1 NGLISSDSNITFTYH
16 TSQSG
21 ANNNTA
27 LITND
32 NAYLASNGSSVWARI
47 ENTFGCYRNARVNVV
62 VSTTQFPTTFVAQ
75 PHFEC
80 DEYINAIDIDNDGFD
95 YFDIDTFFTNNI
107 INAFPVSQ
115 QPFLGDTYY
124 ENYNDAELVI
134 NPITDINNYRNIVA
148 GGNSIWARVDSQLN
162 NDPGC
167 KGIQELQLIVNPIPE
182 VNLGVNFTL
191 CVDPIN
197 GTGSQVVD
205 ATPSNS
211 GTFSYVWSTDIS
223 GLDLSS
229 ETNAQYTISQ
239 EGTYHVLVTN
249 TNTGCE

>member
-1 NGLISSDSNITFTYH
+1 
-16 TSQSG
+16 
-21 ANNNTA
+21 
-27 LITND
+27 
-32 NAYLASNGSSVWARI
+32 
-47 ENTFGCYRNARVNVV
+47 
-62 VSTTQFPTTFVAQ
+62 
-75 PHFEC
+75 
-80 DEYINAIDIDNDGFD
+80 
-95 YFDIDTFFTNNI
+95 
-107 INAFPVSQ
+107 
-115 QPFLGDTYY
+115 
-124 ENYNDAELVI
+124 I

-191 CVDPIN
+191 CVDPIK

-249 TNTGCE
+249 TNTGCENTDSITATYSSEPATFEASVT